1 MKRNVRVV
9 DEGKD
14 DLEGRNDEELMDEE
28 YRESEVEFDGL
39 LE

>member
-1 MKRNVRVV
+1 MKSNVTVV

-14 DLEGRNDEELMDEE
+14 DLEGTNDEELMDVE
-28 YRESEVEFDGL
+28 YSESEVEFDGL